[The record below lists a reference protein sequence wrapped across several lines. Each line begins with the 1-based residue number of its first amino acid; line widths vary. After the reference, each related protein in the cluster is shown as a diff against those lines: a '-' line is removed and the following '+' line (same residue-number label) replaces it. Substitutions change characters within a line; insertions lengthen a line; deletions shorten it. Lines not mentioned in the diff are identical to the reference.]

1 LHSEKILDAES
12 AQGYCKDLGNPKET
26 EISVCSKKSRF
37 LIDLTTDS
45 RFFVLHDGRVDTS
58 IAEEY
63 VLGVLSNDPTATGEV
78 LS

>member
-1 LHSEKILDAES
+1 LET
-12 AQGYCKDLGNPKET
+12 PKKQKYPF
-26 EISVCSKKSRF
+26 VRRKRF

-45 RFFVLHDGRVDTS
+45 SVFVLDDGRVDTS